1 MLGLILIELDF
12 DMHTRNCCCDLEKC
26 KASVEKALRDTKGI
40 LEVGW
45 IDDNDR
51 RRLRQF
57 EEELQ
62 ERGLGRLG
70 KYFNEGVLTVLDR
83 EMVCVVL
90 NNNDFRHATEPC
102 LSWVMGGVVIGEE
115 VCDQE
120 RLESLKRS
128 EGVKVIGKNFVVFFD
143 RIKKTAGQRP
153 VFIFRALCFPE
164 IEGIPCVEE
173 VLSASPFGSG
183 DLYLKERFGW
193 ETGKPELGT
202 ILIGFN
208 LARIAAGQKGQGN
221 LTGSQ

>member
-1 MLGLILIELDF
+1 
-12 DMHTRNCCCDLEKC
+12 MHTKKIRNCCGDLEKC
-26 KASVEKALRDTKGI
+26 KPRVEKALRDTKGI
-40 LEVGW
+40 LDIGW
-45 IDDNDR
+45 LEENDR
-51 RRLRQF
+51 RTLRQF

-62 ERGLGRLG
+62 ERGLGGLG
-70 KYFNEGVLTVLDR
+70 EYLNEGVLTVLDR
-83 EMVCVVL
+83 QMVCVVL

-120 RLESLKRS
+120 RLASLKRS
-128 EGVKVIGKNFVVFFD
+128 ERVKVIGKNFVVFFD
-143 RIKKTAGQRP
+143 RIKKTAGHRP
-153 VFIFRALCFPE
+153 VFVFRALCFPE

-193 ETGKPELGT
+193 DAGKPELGT

-208 LARIAAGQKGQGN
+208 LAGISGG
-221 LTGSQ
+221 

>member
-1 MLGLILIELDF
+1 
-12 DMHTRNCCCDLEKC
+12 
-26 KASVEKALRDTKGI
+26 VEKALRDTKGI

-45 IDDNDR
+45 IDENDR
-51 RRLRQF
+51 QRLRQF
-57 EEELQ
+57 EENLQ
-62 ERGLGRLG
+62 ERGLGGLG

-83 EMVCVVL
+83 GIVCVVL

-173 VLSASPFGSG
+173 VISASPFGSG

-193 ETGKPELGT
+193 EAGKPELGT

-208 LARIAAGQKGQGN
+208 LASIAAGRKGQGN
-221 LTGSQ
+221 LTDSQ

>member
-1 MLGLILIELDF
+1 
-12 DMHTRNCCCDLEKC
+12 MHTRNCCCDLERC
-26 KASVEKALRDTKGI
+26 KPSVEKALRDTKGI
-40 LEVGW
+40 LDVGW
-45 IDDNDR
+45 IDENDR
-51 RRLRQF
+51 QTLRQF

-62 ERGLGRLG
+62 ERGLGGLG

-102 LSWVMGGVVIGEE
+102 LSWVMDGVVIGEE

-153 VFIFRALCFPE
+153 VFVFRALRFPE

-193 ETGKPELGT
+193 EAGKPELGT

-208 LARIAAGQKGQGN
+208 LARISAGRKGQGN
-221 LTGSQ
+221 LTGSP